1 MNRVVSRV
9 RSSVIALLAF
19 ASANAFD
26 FAHAQSGP
34 PRALTPPGVR
44 GHRDLAYV
52 DNGHERHK
60 LDLFL
65 PEKAE
70 GPLPLI
76 IWVHGGGWQN
86 GSKDGCP
93 PLRQGYVGKGYAVAS
108 INYRLSSHATFPA
121 QIEDCK
127 AAVRWLRVHA
137 KEYSLDPE
145 RFGVWGSSAGG
156 HLVALLGTSGDV
168 KEFDVGANTNVSSR
182 VQAVCDFYGPT
193 DFVKFASTPGYES
206 HAQATSPEA
215 KLLGGAPLEN
225 KHKAARANS
234 ITYVTKDDPPFLIV
248 HGDQDRTVPLNQ
260 SEDLHATLK
269 QAGVGTHFHVIHGAG
284 HGGPGFAGENIDA
297 MVGDFFEKT
306 LKSKSAA
313 PAEVVALQTESTAAA
328 ATGAAST
335 PSQPG
340 TPPATG
346 SPQRRGIPWEA
357 ITRRDDKNG
366 DGKVTKDEFSGPA
379 QLFSRL
385 DKNGDGTLTK
395 EEHESAMPPPAA
407 PTSAPTPASTSAPAP
422 SAPPSPTSSQTPPPS
437 TSNTSTPAAAPA
449 AGIKN
454 FKLEGERWTCEVD
467 GTPLSGILIKPSGKG
482 PFPAILINHGLGSNA
497 EQFGRMKAKEFVQW
511 GMVCIATDLTHA
523 RPQPGAD
530 RSQFGASAENLRR
543 VKACLAILGTLPEVD
558 AKRICVYGN
567 SMGAFLTVGL
577 AAEVPGQ
584 IAAAAISAGGII
596 TQTGF
601 PSPTVDVA
609 KNIRTPFIILHGDK
623 DTTVP
628 PENSA
633 RLKEVLDQQKVPN
646 ERHVFPG
653 VSHNLH
659 GEKADEVYRLIKA
672 WFTKQGVLKP

>member
-1 MNRVVSRV
+1 MNRVVSRL
-9 RSSVIALLAF
+9 RSPVLAALLAF
-19 ASANAFD
+19 VSANALD
-26 FAHAQSGP
+26 FAHAQSDS
-34 PRALTPPGVR
+34 PRAQTPAGVKE
-44 GHRDLAYV
+44 HRDLAYV

-60 LDLFL
+60 LDIFL

-108 INYRLSSHATFPA
+108 INYRLSSHAVFPS

-127 AAVRWLRVHA
+127 AAVRWLRAHA
-137 KEYSLDPE
+137 KEYGLDPE

-156 HLVALLGTSGDV
+156 HLVALVGTTGDV
-168 KEFDVGANTNVSSR
+168 KEFDVGTNAAVSSR
-182 VQAVCDFYGPT
+182 VQAVCDCYGPT

-225 KHKAARANS
+225 KDKAARASS

-248 HGDQDRTVPLNQ
+248 HGDRDRTVPLNQ
-260 SEDLHATLK
+260 SEALHAALK
-269 QAGVGTHFHVIHGAG
+269 QAGVSTHFHIIHGAG

-297 MVGDFFEKT
+297 MVSDFFEKN
-306 LKSKSAA
+306 LKGKS
-313 PAEVVALQTESTAAA
+313 AEVVALQTESNAPAGTPSTSQRPGPPQS
-328 ATGAAST
+328 TGA
-335 PSQPG
+335 PG
-340 TPPATG
+340 
-346 SPQRRGIPWEA
+346 RRGIPWEA

-395 EEHESAMPPPAA
+395 EEHEGAMPPAAAPSTPTPAPAPSTPPSPPPSQTPPASNTKA
-407 PTSAPTPASTSAPAP
+407 PTSAA
-422 SAPPSPTSSQTPPPS
+422 
-437 TSNTSTPAAAPA
+437 A

-467 GTPLSGILIKPSGKG
+467 GKPLSGILIKPAGKG

-511 GMVCIATDLTHA
+511 NMVCIATDLTHA

-530 RSQFGASAENLRR
+530 RSQFGSSSENLRR
-543 VKACLAILGTLPEVD
+543 ARACLAILGTLPEVD

-577 AAEVPGQ
+577 AAEVPDQ
-584 IAAAAISAGGII
+584 IAAAAISAGGVI

-601 PSPTVDVA
+601 PSPTVDAA
-609 KNIRTPFIILHGDK
+609 KKIRTPFIIVHGDQ
-623 DTTVP
+623 DTTVL

-633 RLKEVLDQQKVPN
+633 RLKEVLDLQKVPN

-653 VSHNLH
+653 VGHNLH

-672 WFTKQGVLKP
+672 WFAKQGALKP

>member
-1 MNRVVSRV
+1 MNRFVSRL
-9 RSSVIALLAF
+9 RSSVLTLLAF
-19 ASANAFD
+19 VSANAFD

-34 PRALTPPGVR
+34 PRAQTPAGVKE
-44 GHRDLAYV
+44 HRDLAYV
-52 DNGHERHK
+52 DGGHERHK

-70 GPLPLI
+70 SPLPLI

-93 PLRQGYVGKGYAVAS
+93 PLRQGYVEKGYAVAS

-127 AAVRWLRVHA
+127 AAVRWLRTHA
-137 KEYSLDPE
+137 KEYGLDPE

-168 KEFDVGANTNVSSR
+168 KEFDVGANINVSSR

-225 KHKAARANS
+225 KDKAAQANS

-248 HGDQDRTVPLNQ
+248 HGDSDRTVPLNQ
-260 SEDLHATLK
+260 SEALHAALK
-269 QAGVGTHFHVIHGAG
+269 QAGVSTHFHVIHGAG

-297 MVGDFFEKT
+297 MVSTFFEQN
-306 LKSKSAA
+306 LKGKS
-313 PAEVVALQTESTAAA
+313 AEVVALQTESNAPAGTPSTPQRPGPPQP
-328 ATGAAST
+328 TGA
-335 PSQPG
+335 
-340 TPPATG
+340 PA
-346 SPQRRGIPWEA
+346 RRGIPWEA

-395 EEHESAMPPPAA
+395 EEHEGAMPPAA
-407 PTSAPTPASTSAPAP
+407 PTPAPTATPST
-422 SAPPSPTSSQTPPPS
+422 PPSSASSQTPPSS
-437 TSNTSTPAAAPA
+437 TSNTNTSSSAAAA
-449 AGIKN
+449 SIKN
-454 FKLEGERWTCEVD
+454 FKLDGERWTCEAD
-467 GTPLSGILIKPSGKG
+467 GKPLSGILIKPAGKG

-530 RSQFGASAENLRR
+530 RSQFGASTENLRR
-543 VKACLAILGTLPEVD
+543 AKACLAILGTLPEVD

-584 IAAAAISAGGII
+584 IAAAAISAGGVI

-601 PSPTVDVA
+601 PSPTVDAA
-609 KNIRTPFIILHGDK
+609 KNIRTPFIILHGDQ

-646 ERHVFPG
+646 ERHVFPR

-659 GEKADEVYRLIKA
+659 AEKADEVYRLIRA
-672 WFTKQGVLKP
+672 WFAKQGVLKP

>member
-1 MNRVVSRV
+1 MNRVVSRL
-9 RSSVIALLAF
+9 RSSAFTLLAF
-19 ASANAFD
+19 ATVNA
-26 FAHAQSGP
+26 ASPTYAQSGP
-34 PRALTPPGVR
+34 PPAPVPAEVKE
-44 GHRDLAYV
+44 HRDITYV

-60 LDLFL
+60 LDLYV
-65 PEKAE
+65 PEKAS

-93 PLRQGYVGKGYAVAS
+93 PLRQGYTERGYAVAS

-127 AAVRWLRVHA
+127 AAVRWLRAHA
-137 KEYSLDPE
+137 KEYGLDPE

-156 HLVALLGTSGDV
+156 HLVALLGTTGDV
-168 KEFDVGANTNVSSR
+168 KEFDVGANLNVSSR

-225 KHKAARANS
+225 KDKAARANS

-248 HGDQDRTVPLNQ
+248 HGDKDRTVPLNQ
-260 SEDLHATLK
+260 SEDLHAALK
-269 QAGVGTHFHVIHGAG
+269 QAGVSTHFHVIHGAG
-284 HGGPGFAGENIDA
+284 HGGPGFMGENIDG
-297 MVGDFFEKT
+297 MVSAFLDSI
-306 LKSKSAA
+306 LKNKSGAGPQVA
-313 PAEVVALQTESTAAA
+313 ALQTESDAPADS
-328 ATGAAST
+328 ATPQRPGRPMPPQGA
-335 PSQPG
+335 PG
-340 TPPATG
+340 
-346 SPQRRGIPWEA
+346 RRGIPWEA
-357 ITRRDDKNG
+357 ITRRDDKNS
-366 DGKVTKDEFSGPA
+366 DGKVTKEEFSGPA

-385 DKNGDGTLTK
+385 DKNGDGSLTK
-395 EEHESAMPPPAA
+395 KEHESTAA
-407 PTSAPTPASTSAPAP
+407 PGVPPSTPAPTPATQ
-422 SAPPSPTSSQTPPPS
+422 PPPTSKPEASAA
-437 TSNTSTPAAAPA
+437 TSGA
-449 AGIKN
+449 IRD
-454 FKLEGERWTCEVD
+454 FKLEGDRWTCLAD
-467 GTPLSGILIKPSGKG
+467 GKPLSGILIKPAGKG

-530 RSQFGASAENLRR
+530 RSQFGASPENIRR
-543 VKACLAILGTLPEVD
+543 AKACLAILRSLQEVD

-577 AAEVPGQ
+577 AAEVPDE
-584 IAAAAISAGGII
+584 IAAAAISAGGVV

-601 PSPTVDVA
+601 PSPTVVA
-609 KNIRTPFIILHGDK
+609 AKKIRTPFIILHGDQ
-623 DTTVP
+623 DTTVL

-633 RLKEVLDQQKVPN
+633 RLKEALDQQKVPN
-646 ERHVFPG
+646 ERHIFPG
-653 VSHNLH
+653 FGHNLH
-659 GEKADEVYRLIKA
+659 GEKADKVYRLIKA
-672 WFTKQGVLKP
+672 WFIKQGALKP